1 MTMDLT
7 ALHQETQRIL
17 KEKVVDVVVG
27 FEQGSLPMRTQPAYI
42 TKSKDVKRLL
52 VNGFC
57 ASNLA
62 ALLKQR
68 PKNEKIGL
76 ICRGCESRAIRALI
90 IEHQFARED
99 LYLIGIPCQGI
110 LDWRE
115 ISRTVG
121 SEVLKVVEDGGDV
134 IVTCADGEHKFARR
148 EVMHSACRHCQHP
161 DPVGVDIE
169 IGEFPS
175 DLGASD
181 SPALIETFSAKATDE
196 RYGFFE
202 EETDRCIRC
211 YACREACPM
220 CYCTECFV
228 DHITPRW
235 CESMVSPGGKQAWH
249 IIRAFHQTGRC
260 VSCGA
265 CERACPME
273 IKMEYITERL
283 NRDMQEQYGFEVG
296 ADEAAQPPF
305 AAFSLDDRN
314 RFIE

>member
-1 MTMDLT
+1 MMDLT
-7 ALHQETQRIL
+7 ALHQEAERIL
-17 KEKVVDVVVG
+17 SEKIVDVVVG
-27 FEQGSLPMRTQPAYI
+27 FEQGSLPMRTQPAFI
-42 TKSKDVKRLL
+42 TSPKDIKRLV

-57 ASNLA
+57 ASNLS

-76 ICRGCESRAIRALI
+76 ICRGCESRAMRALI
-90 IEHQFARED
+90 IEHQYDREN

-115 ISRTVG
+115 ISRAVKQ
-121 SEVLKVVEDGGDV
+121 EVLDIEETEQEV
-134 IVTCADGEHKFARR
+134 IVTCADGKHTLARR
-148 EVMHSACRHCQHP
+148 DVMHSACLQCEHP

-175 DLGASD
+175 DLGQPT
-181 SPALIETFSAKATDE
+181 SPALVKTISAMKTDD

-235 CESMVSPGGKQAWH
+235 CESMISPGGKQAWH

-260 VSCGA
+260 ISCGA

-273 IKMEYITERL
+273 IKMEYITDRL

-296 ADEAAQPPF
+296 ADETAQPPF

-314 RFIE
+314 RFLE